1 MNRIFEKKSRNLPT
15 SSIQYMRIHFGI
27 YALVLLSP
35 VIGKSVYDY
44 FKTEINYKFLGL
56 GILAILAIYFLV
68 ATVVPPLVFRN
79 YSYEIDDMG
88 VSRVEGVFFKSKKT
102 LPYNTI
108 QDVTINTGPILNKFK
123 LANVQVTG
131 IYSKLSI
138 NCLSIEEAEKLKGKI
153 LQERSKYDIEY

>member
-1 MNRIFEKKSRNLPT
+1 MNRIFEKKSSNLPQRA
-15 SSIQYMRIHFGI
+15 IQYVRIHFGI
-27 YALVLLSP
+27 YALLLLSP

-44 FKTEINYKFLGL
+44 FKTKINYTFLGL
-56 GILAILAIYFLV
+56 GILAIITIYAIV
-68 ATVVPPLVFRN
+68 ALIIPPLVIKN
-79 YSYEIDDMG
+79 YSYEVDEMG
-88 VSRVEGVFFKSKKT
+88 VSEVEGVFFKSKKT

-138 NCLSIEEAEKLKGKI
+138 DCLPVEEAENLKEKI
-153 LQERSKYDIEY
+153 LQERSKYNIEY

>member
-1 MNRIFEKKSRNLPT
+1 MNRIFEKKSRNLPM
-15 SSIQYMRIHFGI
+15 SSIQYIRIHFGI

-44 FKTEINYKFLGL
+44 FKTEINYEFLGL
-56 GILAILAIYFLV
+56 GILAILSIYVLV
-68 ATVVPPLVFRN
+68 ATVTPPLVLRN

-88 VSRVEGVFFKSKKT
+88 VSRVEGIFFKSKKT

-138 NCLSIEEAEKLKGKI
+138 DCLPVEEVEKLKEKI
-153 LQERSKYDIEY
+153 LQERSKYNIEY

>member
-1 MNRIFEKKSRNLPT
+1 MNRIFEKKSRNLPV

-56 GILAILAIYFLV
+56 GILVVLTIYVIVALV
-68 ATVVPPLVFRN
+68 ISPLVIRN

-88 VSRVEGVFFKSKKT
+88 VFRVEGVFFKSKKT

-131 IYSKLSI
+131 IYSRLTI
-138 NCLSIEEAEKLKGKI
+138 NFLPKEEAEKLKEKI
-153 LQERSKYDIEY
+153 LQERSKYNIEY

>member
-1 MNRIFEKKSRNLPT
+1 MNRIFEKKSRNLPI

-56 GILAILAIYFLV
+56 GILVVLTIYVIVALV
-68 ATVVPPLVFRN
+68 ISPLVIRN

-88 VSRVEGVFFKSKKT
+88 VFRVEGVFFKSKKT

-131 IYSKLSI
+131 IYSRLTI
-138 NCLSIEEAEKLKGKI
+138 NFLPKEEAEKLKEKI
-153 LQERSKYDIEY
+153 LQERSKYNIEY

>member
-1 MNRIFEKKSRNLPT
+1 MNRIFEKKSCNLPQR
-15 SSIQYMRIHFGI
+15 SIQYIRIHFGI

-56 GILAILAIYFLV
+56 GILVVLTIYVIVALV
-68 ATVVPPLVFRN
+68 ISPLVIRN

-88 VSRVEGVFFKSKKT
+88 VFRVEGVFFKSKKT

-131 IYSKLSI
+131 IYSRLTI
-138 NCLSIEEAEKLKGKI
+138 NFLPKEEAEKLKEKI
-153 LQERSKYDIEY
+153 LQERSKYNIEY